1 MKLDLKLVIVMLA
14 VLVVATVGSAYLTS
28 WVFSSRAPVQVASE
42 VTRVA
47 ADPYNPELIWD
58 AGQFTVNLAST
69 TPLSRYVKTSM
80 SFRVNTKAAVGELEK
95 RRVQVQDRVITTL
108 RMTQPSELQEAD
120 GITALKQRLLDGIN
134 ELLVAQ
140 GGRAYEVY
148 LSELIIQ

>member
-1 MKLDLKLVIVMLA
+1 M
-14 VLVVATVGSAYLTS
+14 
-28 WVFSSRAPVQVASE
+28 QVASGGDE
-42 VTRVA
+42 GRGRPLQPGAYLGRRAVYGQPGLDDA
-47 ADPYNPELIWD
+47 ALSLCQDEHELPRQHEGGGGR
-58 AGQFTVNLAST
+58 AREA
-69 TPLSRYVKTSM
+69 
-80 SFRVNTKAAVGELEK
+80 

-148 LSELIIQ
+148 LSS